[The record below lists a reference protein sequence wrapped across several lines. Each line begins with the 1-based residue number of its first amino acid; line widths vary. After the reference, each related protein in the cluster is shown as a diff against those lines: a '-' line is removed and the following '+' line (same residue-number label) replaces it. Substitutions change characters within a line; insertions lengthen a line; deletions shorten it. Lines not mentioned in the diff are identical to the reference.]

1 MRRFIARLIRLA
13 ILTVMLCCAFHLAG
27 AETWYVEN
35 DLNYLDT
42 AMDVS
47 NGIPEDADGDLGR
60 IREKGVLRVAADFG
74 NAPMCFED
82 PEAEGDDRYAGVDM
96 ELARLIAQKMGV
108 KLVVIPKE
116 TIFMLPA
123 LIEDLCDLTISA
135 IPYTPATALSYTL
148 SNAYYYPEQGNDVG
162 ILIREDETI
171 TSLTDLENKTIA
183 AQSNSLEEVFAAA
196 QISNYLEFRRPI
208 SARKVFE
215 MVRDGTVY
223 AGVVSTSVAEVYFQ
237 NNPDCGLRLVEAEE
251 LNDPENKVDFSLNKR
266 YLGYRVAAKKG
277 ENWLI
282 AFVNGVIDEANEEGL
297 FDRWLKEAAERA
309 GKLGL
314 TGRTGRQRE

>member
-1 MRRFIARLIRLA
+1 MRRYIARLIRLA
-13 ILTVMLCCAFHLAG
+13 VLTVMICCAFHMAG
-27 AETWYVEN
+27 AEAWYVEN

-60 IREKGVLRVAADFG
+60 IRENGVLRVATDFG
-74 NAPMCFED
+74 SAPMCFED

-162 ILIREDETI
+162 ILVREDETV
-171 TSLTDLENKTIA
+171 TSLKDLENKTIA

-223 AGVVSTSVAEVYFQ
+223 AGVVSTGVAEVYFQ
-237 NNPDCGLRLVEAEE
+237 NNPDCGLRLIGAEE
-251 LNDPENKVDFSLNKR
+251 LNDPENKADFSLDKR

-277 ENWLI
+277 ENRLI
-282 AFVNGVIDEANEEGL
+282 AFVNGVIDEAKEEGL
-297 FDRWLKEAAERA
+297 FDKWLKEADERA

-314 TGRTGRQRE
+314 TGQE